1 MRRSDDAG
9 LTGPAA
15 RGVASFLRLLDGL
28 AEAAADPE
36 VSPGDLLRLAL
47 DDSGYMAELEAEESV
62 EAAGRVENL
71 GELVGS
77 AREFTR
83 LDEFLE
89 QVALVADTDEIDDDD
104 RVVLM
109 TLHSA
114 KGLEYP
120 VVFVL
125 GMEEGVF
132 PHSRALT
139 EPTEMEEER
148 RLAYVGITRA
158 QELLHLTHAW
168 SRQLFGNTNYNPPS
182 RFLDEIPAELV
193 EQKGSVGGRG
203 GYGRQSYRSRDAYDD
218 PPAYRRGAGSGSS
231 GSRSPVS
238 GFDPDDDLDW
248 HRERVVDAAINA
260 GRRNTPSPANS
271 QELGLK
277 VGDDVEHPAFGEGI
291 ILEIRGQGDKA
302 EATIRF
308 QGGGTKH
315 LSLAWAPLK
324 KLG

>member
-1 MRRSDDAG
+1 MRAMTED
-9 LTGPAA
+9 
-15 RGVASFLRLLDGL
+15 
-28 AEAAADPE
+28 
-36 VSPGDLLRLAL
+36 
-47 DDSGYMAELEAEESV
+47 
-62 EAAGRVENL
+62 
-71 GELVGS
+71 
-77 AREFTR
+77 
-83 LDEFLE
+83 
-89 QVALVADTDEIDDDD
+89 DEIDDDD

-132 PHSRALT
+132 PHSRALS

-158 QELLHLTHAW
+158 QQKLHLSHAW
-168 SRQLFGNTNYNPPS
+168 SRQLFGTTNYNPPS
-182 RFLDEIPAELV
+182 RFLDEIPADLV
-193 EQKGSVGGRG
+193 EHAGNVGGRNN
-203 GYGRQSYRSRDAYDD
+203 YGRQSYRGRDDYAS
-218 PPAYRRGAGSGSS
+218 PPEYRRRDS

-238 GFDPDDDLDW
+238 GFDPDDDVDW
-248 HRERVVDAAINA
+248 HREREVDAAINA
-260 GRRNTPSPANS
+260 GRRNAPAPAHS

-308 QGGGTKH
+308 PSAGTKH

-324 KLG
+324 KLS